1 MMRMARKLWKDESGV
16 STVEYALLLTVLVVG
31 AVSVWTSL
39 GEAISST
46 INSIANT
53 ISESP

>member
-1 MMRMARKLWKDESGV
+1 MRMARKLWKDESGV